1 MKTDTFTPTFASAL
15 LENLIVLIGIV
26 IGVPAVMLARS
37 WSHPGM
43 TVAYAVITGLV
54 GGVVLF
60 LYYTVRFVLRVP
72 GKVLVSD
79 TALLLQWRN
88 GTETRVGWDDV
99 RRAVFRQRWGYRWK
113 FFLDES
119 APILWGDGFSEE
131 TWEQMSGLVVA
142 QLNARGV
149 SMEMYDLSGKRVL

>member
-15 LENLIVLIGIV
+15 LENVIVFIGVV

-43 TVAYAVITGLV
+43 PLAYAVIAGLV
-54 GGVVLF
+54 GGVVLL
-60 LYYTVRFVLRVP
+60 LYYTTRFILRVP
-72 GKVLVSD
+72 RKVLVSES
-79 TALLLQWRN
+79 ALSLQWRN
-88 GTETRVGWDDV
+88 GAETRVSWDDV

-119 APILWGDGFSEE
+119 APILWGDGFSAE
-131 TWEQMSGLVVA
+131 TWEQMSGLLEA
-142 QLNARGV
+142 QLNGRGV
-149 SMEMYDLSGKRVL
+149 PIEKYDLSGQRVV